1 MQVELNCMAFVVQ
14 RDFDQEVLDDDFEVS
29 LKVYFICIET
39 IPILRQQK
47 DWVSGSRKWT
57 VVMMFST
64 VFMLIR

>member
-1 MQVELNCMAFVVQ
+1 MQVEFNCMAFVVQ

-47 DWVSGSRKWT
+47 DWVSGSR
-57 VVMMFST
+57 
-64 VFMLIR
+64 